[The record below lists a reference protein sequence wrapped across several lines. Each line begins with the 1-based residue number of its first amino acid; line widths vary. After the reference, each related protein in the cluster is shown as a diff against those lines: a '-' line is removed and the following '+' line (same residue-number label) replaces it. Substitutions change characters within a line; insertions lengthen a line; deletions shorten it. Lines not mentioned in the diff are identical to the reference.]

1 MTREEIEADKTLTSA
16 LAFVEMN
23 SGGYLQELIEAG
35 SETLGRDGRTDPQSS
50 FYKRHSSAL
59 RALSQAGHIQRA
71 ECIEDVDG
79 DGVGRRV
86 VWYGPLNA
94 PLPAT
99 AIGEPGSQVQAENGH
114 ADDAEAPLPTEQALQ
129 RGANGGPPVYA
140 LNEVAADALQAAAS
154 STVATINQQA
164 DEATEVMVERARE
177 QLEQLPERIEATE
190 AVRYVAMLDRQ
201 AGYHSDAELIARF
214 KLGVVALKVGEAASH
229 GDGALDTLAE
239 ATGVHINT
247 VRECRRLVQK
257 FELNVVK
264 FGRWLAAGGV
274 RKRWFHAQQ
283 LIKADSDPTVLGA
296 EALWE
301 RQQRKV
307 ERVAESIEQTAGHA
321 EADGAMQGTLNQAA
335 QDLRQ
340 DGLKRLAETKA
351 AIDAGEAAPGYEVPR
366 DPQLLKLVS
375 KLPCCATGKQPPE
388 EGWEPYTLA
397 NDPHHSGTGGVGIK
411 GSDGTVVPLCREAH
425 DYLHQHGVEAFQGYY
440 GVNLAVEM
448 AQTLH
453 TYLYG
458 VRADLPSSIT
468 GTHA

>member
-1 MTREEIEADKTLTSA
+1 VTREEIEADKTLTSA

-23 SGGYLQELIEAG
+23 GGGYLQELIEAG

-59 RALSQAGHIQRA
+59 RKLSQAGHIQRA

-99 AIGEPGSQVQAENGH
+99 AIGEPGSQVQAESGH
-114 ADDAEAPLPTEQALQ
+114 ADEQPLPTEQALQ
-129 RGANGGPPVYA
+129 RAPVYA

-154 STVATINQQA
+154 STVATINRQA

-274 RKRWFHAQQ
+274 RKRWTNVQS
-283 LIKADSDPTVLGA
+283 LIGSNWDPTVLGA
-296 EALWE
+296 EAMWE
-301 RQQRKV
+301 RQQRRE
-307 ERVAESIEQTAGHA
+307 ERTA
-321 EADGAMQGTLNQAA
+321 EAREEMAGVQKPEGLAEPLSDDARHLAQQGLT
-335 QDLRQ
+335 
-340 DGLKRLAETKA
+340 RLAEVKVA
-351 AIDAGEAAPGYEVPR
+351 VDAGEAAPGHAIPR
-366 DPQLLKLVS
+366 DPIFMQFVGR
-375 KLPCCATGKQPPE
+375 LPCLATGAVPPS
-388 EGWEPYTLA
+388 EGWEPYTVA
-397 NDPHHSGTGGVGIK
+397 NDPHHSGTGGTGIK
-411 GSDGTVVPLCREAH
+411 GSDYTCVPLCRDAH
-425 DYLHQHGVEAFQGYY
+425 NYLHQHGVRAFEQHY
-440 GVNLAVEM
+440 GVNLLAGM
-448 AQTLH
+448 FQTVHL
-453 TYLYG
+453 YLAECK
-458 VRADLPSSIT
+458 ADLPSALIQ
-468 GTHA
+468 